1 MKKAITITFVLLL
14 AAAAVSAEDLTG
26 QMYATGYV
34 GYALGFGD
42 AFEDYED
49 EFSESSVSPTFNL
62 GGQFFYGLKENIMIG
77 GELYFQN
84 IKAEVK
90 TKAFGGFEGSEVS
103 NSEFN
108 TNVLANALYA
118 FNHTP
123 EKALFG
129 IGGIGLYDGDLGL
142 NAGIIY
148 QKAVSENFTLFGMPR
163 FHMLLSDPSGFIL
176 QLSVGAS
183 FPIGS

>member
-1 MKKAITITFVLLL
+1 MKKAIAITFVLLL

-49 EFSESSVSPTFNL
+49 QFSEFSVSPTFNL
-62 GGQFFYGLKENIMIG
+62 GGQFFYGMKENIMIG

-84 IKAEVK
+84 IKAE
-90 TKAFGGFEGSEVS
+90 SEDKSSGVSVS

-118 FNHTP
+118 FNHTA
-123 EKALFG
+123 EKAMFG

-148 QKAVSENFTLFGMPR
+148 QQAVSENVTLFGMPR